1 MDAKEFAECWKKERD
16 YLLELYTSGEEET
29 AVSAL
34 IGKMDLS
41 SVQKDQIKS
50 VLGQVLTDTF
60 YTLLLGL
67 DGSASIG
74 GTQHTFKIYD
84 EDKNL
89 ISDCGELES
98 EAWEQFH
105 GE

>member
-1 MDAKEFAECWKKERD
+1 MNANDFAECWKKERD
-16 YLLELYTSGEEET
+16 YLLELYSSGQEET

-34 IGKMDLS
+34 IDRMALS
-41 SVQKDQIKS
+41 SEQKEQMKQ

-74 GTQHTFKIYD
+74 GVQETFKIYD
-84 EDKNL
+84 EEDNL
-89 ISDCGELES
+89 ISDCGELEAK
-98 EAWEQFH
+98 AWEQFH
-105 GE
+105 E

>member
-1 MDAKEFAECWKKERD
+1 MNANDFAKCWKQERD
-16 YLLELYTSGEEET
+16 YLLELYSSGQEET

-34 IGKMDLS
+34 IDKMALS
-41 SVQKDQIKS
+41 TDQKEQMKQ

-74 GTQHTFKIYD
+74 GVQESFKIYD
-84 EDKNL
+84 EEENL
-89 ISDCGELES
+89 ISDCGELETK
-98 EAWEQFH
+98 AWEHFH
-105 GE
+105 E

>member
-1 MDAKEFAECWKKERD
+1 MDAKDFAECWKKERD
-16 YLLELYTSGEEET
+16 YLLELYTSGQEET
-29 AVSAL
+29 AVSDL
-34 IGKMDLS
+34 IEKMGLS
-41 SVQKDQIKS
+41 SEQKEQMKS
-50 VLGQVLTDTF
+50 VVDQVLTDTF

-74 GTQHTFKIYD
+74 GIQHTFKIYD
-84 EDKNL
+84 EDNNL
-89 ISDCGELES
+89 ISDCGELEP